1 MNMISAS
8 SYERKRIAGKK
19 VNEFRDGTLILISMI
34 FLFFK
39 KTNLFKLK

>member
-19 VNEFRDGTLILISMI
+19 KVSPFIDGFRILLGMISL
-34 FLFFK
+34 FLK
-39 KTNLFKLK
+39 R